1 MKGGIDLR
9 PKDFTIVQ
17 DILSGVLPI
26 NETRVFAFGS
36 RVSGLAKRGSDL
48 DLALDLGRPLT
59 RAERHSLADQ
69 FEACDLPYTVDV
81 IDLQTISPSFKA
93 IVQEQMRAFSVE
105 GLLLRETIEALA

>member
-1 MKGGIDLR
+1 MNGGIDIR

-17 DILSGVLPI
+17 DILSGVLPLS
-26 NETRVFAFGS
+26 EACVFAFGS

-48 DLALDLGRPLT
+48 DLAVDLGRPLT
-59 RAERHSLADQ
+59 QAERRTLADQ

-93 IVQEQMRAFSVE
+93 IVQEQMRAFE
-105 GLLLRETIEALA
+105 LEDLPPRTALNAHN